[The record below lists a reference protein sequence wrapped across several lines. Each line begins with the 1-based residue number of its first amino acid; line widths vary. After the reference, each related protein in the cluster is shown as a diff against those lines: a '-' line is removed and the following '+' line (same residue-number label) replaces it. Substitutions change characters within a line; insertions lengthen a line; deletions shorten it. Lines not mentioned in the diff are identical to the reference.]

1 MLPSILRR
9 HRALILSLFAFA
21 AIYAAPADKGS
32 AERGKAVFENNCAE
46 CHYPDSRDVKVGPGL
61 QGVKDGKLPDGRP
74 ATHDKVLDIINT
86 GPAEMPSFKDRISEQ
101 DKEDV
106 VAYVLTL

>member
-1 MLPSILRR
+1 MKWL
-9 HRALILSLFAFA
+9 LFIA
-21 AIYAAPADKGS
+21 AAGAIWATPGATGN
-32 AERGKAVFENNCAE
+32 AERGKAVFENNCAD

-61 QGVKDGKLPDGRP
+61 QGVKEGKLPDGRA
-74 ATHDKVLDIINT
+74 ATHDKLLDIINT

-101 DKEDV
+101 EKEDV

>member
-1 MLPSILRR
+1 MKKCLL
-9 HRALILSLFAFA
+9 LA
-21 AIYAAPADKGS
+21 AAAAGVICATPDKGS
-32 AERGKAVFENNCAE
+32 VERGKIVFDNSCAD
-46 CHYPDSRDVKVGPGL
+46 CHYPDSRDEKVGPGL

-74 ATHDKVLDIINT
+74 ATHDKLLDILNT

-106 VAYVLTL
+106 IAYVLTL

>member
-1 MLPSILRR
+1 MKWLLPV
-9 HRALILSLFAFA
+9 A
-21 AIYAAPADKGS
+21 AAGMIWATPDQGNPA
-32 AERGKAVFENNCAE
+32 RGKTVFENNCAD
-46 CHYPDSRDVKVGPGL
+46 CHYSDSKDEKVGPGL
-61 QGVKDGKLPDGRP
+61 QGVRDGKLPDGRP
-74 ATHDKVLDIINT
+74 ATHDKLLDIINT